1 MLDND
6 RDKQGNP
13 YAAPASEV
21 DKEARS
27 SVEWCDF
34 TRRCA
39 RKIRYRW
46 LFAGFATWG
55 IYRFLYRL
63 IIAFDEEWFDDV
75 TFEILVLVAWVAFGS
90 IIMHGVSR
98 ILNFIDC
105 KTSTVAKFVS
115 SFSWGNWFFN
125 QPLVGA
131 AIVSIGVCVCDWL
144 MEGADSLLIG
154 EGMWLPIRYQNALMS
169 MSITTLV
176 VYPLFRA
183 MCRSHNEILKQMKS
197 RF

>member
-1 MLDND
+1 MLDNN

-55 IYRFLYRL
+55 IYRFVDKLM
-63 IIAFDEEWFDDV
+63 IAFDEEWFDSV
-75 TFEILVLVAWVAFGS
+75 SFEILMLLVWVAFGS
-90 IIMHGVSR
+90 IVMLGISR
-98 ILNFIDC
+98 VLNFIDR
-105 KTSTVAKFVS
+105 KTSTLATFVS
-115 SFSWGNWFFN
+115 TYSRGNWLVN
-125 QPLVGA
+125 QPLVVA
-131 AIVSIGVCVCDWL
+131 AIVSIVVCVGNL
-144 MEGADSLLIG
+144 TMESANALFNGELIRP
-154 EGMWLPIRYQNALMS
+154 PIDYQHALMS
-169 MSITTLV
+169 MSITVLV

-197 RF
+197 QL